1 MKYGR
6 VIGNVVSTI
15 KNDKLKSVALLIVE
29 GLDPDGNVIGNNEIV
44 ADFLGAGVG
53 DLIVWAAE
61 GDIIGRIM
69 GVEKIPLRGSIVGI
83 VDSIDLASEKT
94 NTANDKIL
102 MPNEKTDMANEKI
115 NTAS

>member
-15 KNDKLKSVALLIVE
+15 KNEKLKSVALLVVE
-29 GLDPDGNVIGNNEIV
+29 PLDPDGKVVGNNEIV
-44 ADFLGAGVG
+44 GDFLGAGIG
-53 DLIVWAAE
+53 DLVIWAAE

-83 VDSIDLASEKT
+83 I
-94 NTANDKIL
+94 DKI
-102 MPNEKTDMANEKI
+102 DMVSENKI
-115 NTAS
+115 ISS

>member
-15 KNDKLKSVALLIVE
+15 KNEKLKSVALLVVE
-29 GLDPDGNVIGNNEIV
+29 PLDPDGKVIGNNEIV
-44 ADFLGAGVG
+44 GDFLGAGIG
-53 DLIVWAAE
+53 DLVIWAAE

-83 VDSIDLASEKT
+83 I
-94 NTANDKIL
+94 DKI
-102 MPNEKTDMANEKI
+102 DMVSENKI
-115 NTAS
+115 ISS

>member
-15 KNDKLKSVALLIVE
+15 KNEKLKSVALLVVE
-29 GLDPDGNVIGNNEIV
+29 PLDPDGNVIGNNEIV

-53 DLIVWAAE
+53 DLIIWAAE

-83 VDSIDLASEKT
+83 IDKIDIAPDKINVAGDKADRASDKIDLAS
-94 NTANDKIL
+94 
-102 MPNEKTDMANEKI
+102 
-115 NTAS
+115 

>member
-15 KNDKLKSVALLIVE
+15 KNEKLKSVALLVVE
-29 GLDPDGNVIGNNEIV
+29 PLDPDGNVIGNNEIV

-53 DLIVWAAE
+53 DLIIWAAE

-83 VDSIDLASEKT
+83 IDKIDLAGEKAGE
-94 NTANDKIL
+94 NKV
-102 MPNEKTDMANEKI
+102 I
-115 NTAS
+115 NG

>member
-29 GLDPDGNVIGNNEIV
+29 PLDPDGNIMGNTEIV
-44 ADFLGAGVG
+44 ADFLGSDVG
-53 DLIVWAAE
+53 NLVLWAAE

-69 GVEKIPLRGSIVGI
+69 GVKKIPLRGSIVGI
-83 VDSIDLASEKT
+83 I
-94 NTANDKIL
+94 DKID
-102 MPNEKTDMANEKI
+102 MVNENKVIKGEGRI
-115 NTAS
+115 

>member
-15 KNDKLKSVALLIVE
+15 KNEKLKSVALLVVE
-29 GLDPDGNVIGNNEIV
+29 PLDPDGNVTGNSEIV
-44 ADFLGAGVG
+44 GDFLGAGIG
-53 DLIVWAAE
+53 DLVIWAAE

-83 VDSIDLASEKT
+83 I
-94 NTANDKIL
+94 DKI
-102 MPNEKTDMANEKI
+102 DMVSENKI
-115 NTAS
+115 ISS

>member
-15 KNDKLKSVALLIVE
+15 KHEKLKSVALLIVE
-29 GLDPDGNVIGNNEIV
+29 PLDPDGNVIGNSEIV
-44 ADFLGAGVG
+44 GDFLGANVG
-53 DLIVWAAE
+53 NLVIWAAE

-83 VDSIDLASEKT
+83 I
-94 NTANDKIL
+94 DKID
-102 MPNEKTDMANEKI
+102 MINENKVI
-115 NTAS
+115 IG

>member
-15 KNDKLKSVALLIVE
+15 KNEKLKSVTLLVVE
-29 GLDPDGNVIGNNEIV
+29 PLDPDGNVIGNNEIV

-53 DLIVWAAE
+53 DLIIWAAE

-69 GVEKIPLRGSIVGI
+69 GVERIPLRGSIVGI
-83 VDSIDLASEKT
+83 IDKIDLAGEKAGE
-94 NTANDKIL
+94 NKVI
-102 MPNEKTDMANEKI
+102 
-115 NTAS
+115 SG

>member
-15 KNDKLKSVALLIVE
+15 KHEKLKSVALLIVE
-29 GLDPDGNVIGNNEIV
+29 PLDPDGNVIGNTEIV

-53 DLIVWAAE
+53 ELIIWAAE

-69 GVEKIPLRGSIVGI
+69 GVAKIPLRGTIVGI
-83 VDSIDLASEKT
+83 I
-94 NTANDKIL
+94 DKID
-102 MPNEKTDMANEKI
+102 MVNENKVI
-115 NTAS
+115 IG

>member
-15 KNDKLKSVALLIVE
+15 KNEKLKSVSLLIIE
-29 GLDPDGNVIGNNEIV
+29 PLDPDGNVIGNNEIV

-69 GVEKIPLRGSIVGI
+69 GVEKIPLRGSIVAI
-83 VDSIDLASEKT
+83 I
-94 NTANDKIL
+94 DKI
-102 MPNEKTDMANEKI
+102 DMVSDNKVI
-115 NTAS
+115 SG

>member
-15 KNDKLKSVALLIVE
+15 KNEKLNSVALLVVE
-29 GLDPDGNVIGNNEIV
+29 GLDPEGNVIGNNEIV
-44 ADFLGAGVG
+44 AYFLGAGVG
-53 DLIVWAAE
+53 DLIIWAAE

-83 VDSIDLASEKT
+83 IDKVDFAGD
-94 NTANDKIL
+94 
-102 MPNEKTDMANEKI
+102 KTDAAEDK
-115 NTAS
+115 TDVAG

>member
-15 KNDKLKSVALLIVE
+15 KHEKLKSVALLIVE
-29 GLDPDGNVIGNNEIV
+29 PLDPDGNVIGNTEIV

-53 DLIVWAAE
+53 ELIIWAAE

-69 GVEKIPLRGSIVGI
+69 GVAKIPLRGSIVGI
-83 VDSIDLASEKT
+83 I
-94 NTANDKIL
+94 DKID
-102 MPNEKTDMANEKI
+102 MVNENKVI
-115 NTAS
+115 IG